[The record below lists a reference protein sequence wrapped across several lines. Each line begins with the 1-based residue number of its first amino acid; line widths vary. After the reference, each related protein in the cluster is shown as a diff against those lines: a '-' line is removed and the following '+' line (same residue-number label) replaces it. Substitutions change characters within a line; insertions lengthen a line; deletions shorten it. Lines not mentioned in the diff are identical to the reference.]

1 MLYRKMKKTGDEL
14 SILGFGCMRLPEKNN
29 RIQEKRAKAQIH
41 YAIEH
46 GVNYF
51 DTAMPYHIGAS
62 EPFLGRTLSGGLRNK
77 VKIAT
82 KLSPWLVKTR
92 ADMDTLLDVQLAKL
106 KTDRIDYYLLH
117 SLQKG
122 YWEHFESLGALE
134 FLEQAKK
141 DGKIVN
147 TGFSF
152 HGDKEIFKTIIDS
165 YDWDCCQIQYN
176 YLDEDNQ
183 AGTQGLKYAASKDIG
198 VIVMEPLRG
207 GNLGKKSPPEVQSI
221 WDEADI
227 KRTPVEWA
235 LRWIWDHPE
244 VKVVLSGM
252 NEEAHI
258 EENIRIASQALP
270 CSLTEKELGLVSRAE
285 KTFRKLMK
293 AGCTGCRYC
302 MPCPSGVDI
311 PTCFELY
318 NNFYVFGD
326 NPNAKLFYM
335 GRLYDL
341 FGYKPSHAS
350 LCENCGN
357 CEEAC
362 PQNLPI
368 QDLLVDVAK
377 EFETKQMAILRW
389 FVKRIYAVRKWLD
402 FRQSRK

>member
-1 MLYRKMKKTGDEL
+1 MQYRKMKKTGDEL
-14 SILGFGCMRLPEKNN
+14 SILGFGCMRLPEKNG
-29 RIQEKRAKAQIH
+29 RIQGKRAKAQIH

-51 DTAMPYHIGAS
+51 DTAMPYHVGAS
-62 EPFLGRTLSGGLRNK
+62 EPLLGSALSGGLRNK

-92 ADMDTLLDVQLAKL
+92 ADMDTLLNIQLSKL
-106 KTDRIDYYLLH
+106 KTDHIDYYLLH

-141 DGKIVN
+141 DGKIVS

-152 HGDKEIFKTIIDS
+152 HGDKETFKTIIDS
-165 YDWDCCQIQYN
+165 YDWDSCQIQYN
-176 YLDEDNQ
+176 YLDEENQ
-183 AGTQGLKYAASKDIG
+183 AGTKGLKYAAEKNIG

-244 VKVVLSGM
+244 VTVVLSGM
-252 NEEAHI
+252 NEETHI
-258 EENIRIASQALP
+258 EENIRIAGEALP
-270 CSLTEKELGLVSRAE
+270 CSLTEKELGLVNRAE

-302 MPCPSGVDI
+302 MPCPAGVDI

-318 NNFYVFGD
+318 NNLNVFGD

-368 QDLLVDVAK
+368 QDLLVDVAN
-377 EFETKQMAILRW
+377 EFETTQMAILRW
-389 FVKRIYAVRKWLD
+389 FVKRIYAFRKWLD
-402 FRQSRK
+402 FRKSR